1 MYDKINTS
9 LVNVNV
15 FGASH
20 RWKIA
25 RGRSGRYIIGKMVE
39 YICLV
44 DIEGIHITYLNQAY
58 SVLYQSPSQA
68 KDVFCNTD
76 LEL

>member
-25 RGRSGRYIIGKMVE
+25 RGRSGRYIIKKMVE
-39 YICLV
+39 LIFLV
-44 DIEGIHITYLNQAY
+44 DTEGL
-58 SVLYQSPSQA
+58 
-68 KDVFCNTD
+68 
-76 LEL
+76 